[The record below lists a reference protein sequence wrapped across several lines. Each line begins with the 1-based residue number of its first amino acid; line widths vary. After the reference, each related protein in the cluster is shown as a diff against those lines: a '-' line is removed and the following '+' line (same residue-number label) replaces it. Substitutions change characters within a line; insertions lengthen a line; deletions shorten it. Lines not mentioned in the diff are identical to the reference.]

1 MIKSDERHYKEE
13 SAEKHYQEC
22 ELDTDD
28 CYICFCMTEDRH
40 GISEAHEEMEAK
52 RNQPKAKS
60 PVKTKPV
67 YNYRLKEWRDEVI
80 K

>member
-40 GISEAHEEMEAK
+40 GISEAYEEKQAK
-52 RNQPKAKS
+52 KNQPKAK
-60 PVKTKPV
+60 PKTKLA
-67 YNYRLKEWRDEVI
+67 YNYRLKEWRNEVI

>member
-1 MIKSDERHYKEE
+1 MIESEER
-13 SAEKHYQEC
+13 HYQEC

-28 CYICFCMTEDRH
+28 CYICFCMTQAKYA
-40 GISEAHEEMEAK
+40 ISEAHEEKQAK
-52 RNQPKAKS
+52 KNQPKAKP

-67 YNYRLKEWRDEVI
+67 YDYRLQEWRSEVV